1 MVLVTANISIKI
13 LGNLKLQLKEI
24 HQYFHIYL
32 NKSDIPNDS
41 FYYMYRIEKSNS
53 VFFFSFKFNSYLFC
67 TNTPA
72 TSKLDDGVPVTF
84 FRTSSTGT

>member
-1 MVLVTANISIKI
+1 MVLVTAIISIKI

-24 HQYFHIYL
+24 HQYFYIYL

-53 VFFFSFKFNSYLFC
+53 VFFFFSSLTVIYF
-67 TNTPA
+67 
-72 TSKLDDGVPVTF
+72 VPVLQLQANWMMVYQ
-84 FRTSSTGT
+84 

>member
-24 HQYFHIYL
+24 RQYFFIYL

-53 VFFFSFKFNSYLFC
+53 VFFFFSSLTVLYF
-67 TNTPA
+67 
-72 TSKLDDGVPVTF
+72 VPVLQLQANWMMVYQ
-84 FRTSSTGT
+84 